1 MNRLREETA
10 FDPVSERGIELLRSV
25 QAPLPQPEMKRRV
38 WAALQ
43 QTTTTAPRLR
53 PGMLRAVVLGAGVM
67 VFAATAAAAISGRWI
82 VRQVERMRVAPP
94 AVSVAPTIRHEH
106 LRSPRALAEV
116 ETPVAEP
123 APPAPIPE
131 LREMDRPRPHRIALP
146 ASSPAQ
152 ERTQVLDA
160 MIALRRDHDAR
171 RATALLDTYLAANRQ
186 GALREEA
193 LVLALEA
200 ADARGDVRRSV
211 RLAHTYETE
220 FPHGRFTGF
229 VQGHLKD

>member
-1 MNRLREETA
+1 MNRLREEAA
-10 FDPVSERGIELLRSV
+10 FDPVSERGIELLRNV
-25 QAPLPQPEMKRRV
+25 QPPPPQPEMKRRV

-43 QTTTTAPRLR
+43 QTSSSAPRLR

-67 VFAATAAAAISGRWI
+67 VFAATAAAAIGGRWI

-106 LRSPRALAEV
+106 VQSGHALAV
-116 ETPVAEP
+116 V
-123 APPAPIPE
+123 APPAVEPPAPAPE
-131 LREMDRPRPHRIALP
+131 LHELDRPRPHRLAMP
-146 ASSPAQ
+146 VTTPAQ

-171 RATALLDTYLAANRQ
+171 RASALLDTYLVENRH

-200 ADARGDVRRSV
+200 ADARGDVPRAV
-211 RLAHTYETE
+211 RLARTYQGE
-220 FPHGRFTGF
+220 FPRGRFTTF
-229 VQGHLKD
+229 AQSHLKD